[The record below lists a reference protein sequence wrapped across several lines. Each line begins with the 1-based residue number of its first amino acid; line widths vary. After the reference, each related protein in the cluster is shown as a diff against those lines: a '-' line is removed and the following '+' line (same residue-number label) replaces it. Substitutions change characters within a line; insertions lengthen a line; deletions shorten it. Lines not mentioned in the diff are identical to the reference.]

1 MELKVFMELKELTIY
16 IYIEHWDTYIEPE
29 LVKLPKIEAK

>member
-1 MELKVFMELKELTIY
+1 MELKVFMELKELTT
-16 IYIEHWDTYIEPE
+16 YIEHWDTYIEPE